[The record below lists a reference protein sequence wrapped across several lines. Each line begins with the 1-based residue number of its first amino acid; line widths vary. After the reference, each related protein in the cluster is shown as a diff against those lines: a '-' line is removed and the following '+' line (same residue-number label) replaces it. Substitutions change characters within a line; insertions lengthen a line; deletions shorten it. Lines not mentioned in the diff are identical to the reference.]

1 MRIVLVSVV
10 ISTLVL
16 ASGCG
21 GGSSEPVVP
30 VVPVGNLETF
40 SRIDSLTSCAFLQ
53 GEFDQ
58 FDFAHG
64 NFLDAGDLDNAKAA
78 TAYMEAT
85 FDRQKALGCFDKE

>member
-21 GGSSEPVVP
+21 GTESTP
-30 VVPVGNLETF
+30 VVPVGNPETF
-40 SRIDSLTSCAFLQ
+40 SRIDSFTSCAFLQ

-64 NFLDAGDLDNAKAA
+64 NFLDVGDLDNAKAA

-85 FDRQKALGCFDKE
+85 FDRQKALGCFDTE

>member
-21 GGSSEPVVP
+21 GAESTP

-40 SRIDSLTSCAFLQ
+40 SRIDSFTSCALLQ

-85 FDRQKALGCFDKE
+85 FDRQKALGCFDSE

>member
-21 GGSSEPVVP
+21 GTESTP
-30 VVPVGNLETF
+30 VVPVGNPETF
-40 SRIDSLTSCAFLQ
+40 SRIDSFTSCAFLQ
-53 GEFDQ
+53 REFDQ

-85 FDRQKALGCFDKE
+85 FDRQKALGCFDTE

>member
-21 GGSSEPVVP
+21 GVESTP

-40 SRIDSLTSCAFLQ
+40 SRIDSFTSCALLQ

-85 FDRQKALGCFDKE
+85 FDRQKALGCFDTE